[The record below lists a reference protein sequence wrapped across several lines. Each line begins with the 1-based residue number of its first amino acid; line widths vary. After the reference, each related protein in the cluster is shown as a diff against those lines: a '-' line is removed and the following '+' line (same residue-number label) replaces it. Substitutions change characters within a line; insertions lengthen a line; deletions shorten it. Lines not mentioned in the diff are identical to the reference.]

1 MAEVLDFFRFLWKLG
16 VESSAIPRLWWVH
29 IQLIEGLYSE
39 IKAQVVSSAKVL
51 CP

>member
-16 VESSAIPRLWWVH
+16 VESIAIPWLWWVH
-29 IQLIEGLYSE
+29 IQLIQGVYSE
-39 IKAQVVSSAKVL
+39 IKAQVVTSDKVL